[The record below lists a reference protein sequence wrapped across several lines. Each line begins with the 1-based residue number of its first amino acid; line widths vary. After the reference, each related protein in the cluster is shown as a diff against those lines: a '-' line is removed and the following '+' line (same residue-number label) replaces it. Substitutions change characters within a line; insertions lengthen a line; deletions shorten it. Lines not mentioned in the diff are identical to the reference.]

1 MTREE
6 AIEELKSVNNNLTLL
21 MKKKKALQSYIDE
34 ETERIGGVESP
45 KQKAWKLK
53 KDAEFVKMY
62 GRERTDQEVA
72 DEMYYSLRQ
81 VQRFL
86 NK

>member
-21 MKKKKALQSYIDE
+21 MKKKKALQSYINE
-34 ETERIGGVESP
+34 ENERLGGIESP
-45 KQKAWKLK
+45 KQKAWRLK
-53 KDAEFVKMY
+53 KDVEFVKLY

-81 VQRFL
+81 IQRFL

>member
-21 MKKKKALQSYIDE
+21 MKKKKALQSYINE
-34 ETERIGGVESP
+34 ENERLGEVETP
-45 KQKAWKLK
+45 KQKAWRLK
-53 KDAEFVKMY
+53 KDVEFVRLY

-81 VQRFL
+81 IQRFL

>member
-1 MTREE
+1 MNREE

-21 MKKKKALQSYIDE
+21 MKKKKALQSYINE
-34 ETERIGGVESP
+34 ENERLGKIETP
-45 KQKAWKLK
+45 KQKAWRLK
-53 KDAEFVKMY
+53 KDVEFVKLY

-81 VQRFL
+81 IQRFL

>member
-1 MTREE
+1 MNREE

-21 MKKKKALQSYIDE
+21 MKKKKALQSYINE
-34 ETERIGGVESP
+34 ENERLGGIESP
-45 KQKAWKLK
+45 KQKAWRLK
-53 KDAEFVKMY
+53 KDTKFIEKY

-86 NK
+86 NE